1 MLQITLILF
10 NNSAGEGAE
19 CYRKAIH
26 AAMTKQKLEEKM
38 QYLLNKCIH
47 HHQTILR

>member
-19 CYRKAIH
+19 CYRKVIH

-47 HHQTILR
+47 HHQAILR